1 MMRPRGSSVLHLTQ
15 QHLAPQPACTPAAGA
30 SSLPP
35 RPPHSVGISE
45 SARPSTRQSMS
56 TPTRTN
62 CATTRPALVNS
73 SPNRVHVGLMGYGA
87 IGVPVA
93 AALLEGTHGMGDGTC
108 PCHLAAV
115 LVSTPRPRPPELPP
129 SVVWTTDPDE
139 FFAAEWKLCAE
150 AAGQPA
156 VVTHAE
162 RTIRSG
168 RDLLV
173 TSVGALTSDAFYGS
187 LVTSA
192 SDSANGRLLVAAGAM
207 PAVDWMAS
215 ASMGVAADDLDVT
228 CTQTKPPA
236 SWIGARYD
244 RTTGDPA
251 PDVIDFSSLQKPTVF
266 FEGTAREA
274 ASNYPKNSNIC
285 AMLALATA
293 GLDNTLVRLV
303 ADPTPPKRNLVSV
316 AFRSPIG
323 KLDVEVE
330 GMQSANP
337 RTGAVVPLTVLRA
350 IKMRVAAVALGA

>member
-1 MMRPRGSSVLHLTQ
+1 
-15 QHLAPQPACTPAAGA
+15 
-30 SSLPP
+30 
-35 RPPHSVGISE
+35 
-45 SARPSTRQSMS
+45 
-56 TPTRTN
+56 
-62 CATTRPALVNS
+62 
-73 SPNRVHVGLMGYGA
+73 MGYGA
-87 IGVPVA
+87 IGAPVA
-93 AALLEGTHGMGDGTC
+93 HALLEGTHGMGDATC

-115 LVSTPRPRPPELPP
+115 LVSTPRPRPPELPE

-139 FFAAEWKLCAE
+139 FFSAEWKLCAE

-156 VVTHAE
+156 VVAHAG
-162 RTIRSG
+162 RTMEAG

-173 TSVGALTSDAFYGS
+173 TSVGALTSDPLYESLIVSGS
-187 LVTSA
+187 DPT
-192 SDSANGRLLVAAGAM
+192 NGRLLVAAGAM
-207 PAVDWMAS
+207 PAIDWMAS
-215 ASMGVAADDLDVT
+215 ASMGVPVTELDVT

-236 SWIGARYD
+236 SWMGARYD
-244 RTTGDPA
+244 SSSGGQVA
-251 PDVIDFSSLQKPTVF
+251 DVMDFSSLTEPTAF

-274 ASNYPKNSNIC
+274 ASNYPKNSNIA

-293 GLDNTLVRLV
+293 GLDNTRVRLV

-350 IKMRVAAVALGA
+350 IKMRVAGIVLGA

>member
-1 MMRPRGSSVLHLTQ
+1 ML
-15 QHLAPQPACTPAAGA
+15 
-30 SSLPP
+30 
-35 RPPHSVGISE
+35 
-45 SARPSTRQSMS
+45 
-56 TPTRTN
+56 RT
-62 CATTRPALVNS
+62 
-73 SPNRVHVGLMGYGA
+73 GLMGYGA
-87 IGVPVA
+87 IGAPVA
-93 AALLEGTHGMGDGTC
+93 AALLEGTHGMGDATC

-115 LVSTPRPRPPELPP
+115 LVSTPRPRPPELPS
-129 SVVWTTDPDE
+129 SVVWTADPDE
-139 FFAAEWKLCAE
+139 FFLADWKLCAE

-156 VVTHAE
+156 VVAHAK
-162 RTIRSG
+162 RTMTAG

-173 TSVGALTSDAFYGS
+173 TSVGALTSDPLYES
-187 LVTSA
+187 LVALGSEP
-192 SDSANGRLLVAAGAM
+192 ANGRLLVAAGAM

-215 ASMGVAADDLDVT
+215 ASMGVPVAELDVT

-244 RTTGDPA
+244 RITGELA
-251 PDVIDFSSLQKPTVF
+251 PDVLDFSTLEEPTVF
-266 FEGTAREA
+266 FEGTARDA
-274 ASNYPKNSNIC
+274 ASNYPKNSNIA

-293 GLDNTLVRLV
+293 GLDNTRVRLV

-350 IKMRVAAVALGA
+350 IKMRVAGIVLGA